1 MRSARGPRNSVNVLR
16 SRIRSNEPNPKRITV
31 LEPIGWDCYI
41 PLVQGDTMQDRI
53 TNLCKKLL
61 NAQQPTDVAPTAE
74 QLRLAIAEKVRSI
87 RAEAQD
93 VALKLLYEHRETLP
107 QDQPVTFEADHV
119 HRRQH
124 EPSDQISL
132 A

>member
-1 MRSARGPRNSVNVLR
+1 
-16 SRIRSNEPNPKRITV
+16 
-31 LEPIGWDCYI
+31 
-41 PLVQGDTMQDRI
+41 MQDRI

-61 NAQQPTDVAPTAE
+61 NAEQPADVHPTAE
-74 QLRLAIAEKVRSI
+74 QLRFAIAEKVRSI

-107 QDQPVTFEADHV
+107 ENEPVTMEADHV
-119 HRRQH
+119 HRREN
-124 EPSDQISL
+124 EPSDQTSL